1 MWLEISRDSYRL
13 VEFNQVSIR
22 GLNALGK
29 NSFVLHLQGPRTTE
43 KARVLNIR
51 LSILSKGD
59 RNDIASNLSSNE
71 QLIELN
77 GYSGNQSLSFNLSLS
92 NEQLLAVEDYRQFG
106 DLGLHFRLEAL
117 VLCGDDEIKSSYSD
131 IDYYIP
137 QQEWVSALN
146 QSGYHD
152 TYLYEIP
159 LPATSP
165 DIKSMLSKAQSCIDI
180 GDYQNAIMECRRIIE
195 LVEILRKDK
204 NAASTANKKLQNNDL
219 RMSMTVNERIL
230 ALREGVKNICQ
241 LGAHGNEDFSRTQ
254 ARLVLGMTL
263 ALLSEPTVGCIPIK
277 ADEPNIIE

>member
-1 MWLEISRDSYRL
+1 MGLDISRDSYRL
-13 VEFNQVSIR
+13 VEFNLVSIR
-22 GLNALGK
+22 GLNGLGK
-29 NSFVLHLQGPRTTE
+29 NSFHLHLQGQRTTE

-51 LSILSKGD
+51 LSIFSKVG

-92 NEQLLAVEDYRQFG
+92 NEQLLAIEDYRQCG
-106 DLGLHFRLEAL
+106 DIDLHFRLEAL
-117 VLCGDDEIKSSYSD
+117 VLCEDGGIKSSYSD
-131 IDYYIP
+131 TDYHIP

-159 LPATSP
+159 LPSISP

-180 GDYQNAIMECRRIIE
+180 GDYQNAVMECRRIIE
-195 LVEILRKDK
+195 LVEELRADRGQSLAASNKLKDNSLRK
-204 NAASTANKKLQNNDL
+204 
-219 RMSMTVNERIL
+219 SMTANERIL

-263 ALLSEPTVGCIPIK
+263 ALLSEPTVGGIPIK
-277 ADEPNIIE
+277 ADEQNLL

>member
-1 MWLEISRDSYRL
+1 MWLDISRDSYRL

-22 GLNALGK
+22 GLNRLGK
-29 NSFVLHLQGPRTTE
+29 NSFVLHLQGQRTTE

-51 LSILSKGD
+51 LSILSKGG
-59 RNDIASNLSSNE
+59 RSDIASNISSNE

-92 NEQLLAVEDYRQFG
+92 NEQLLAIEDYRQCG
-106 DLGLHFRLEAL
+106 DLDLHFRLEAL
-117 VLCGDDEIKSSYSD
+117 ALCEDDGIKSSYND
-131 IDYYIP
+131 TDYHIP

-152 TYLYEIP
+152 AYLYEIP

-180 GDYQNAIMECRRIIE
+180 GDYQNAVMECRRIIE
-195 LVEILRKDK
+195 LVEHLRNDSIKARD
-204 NAASTANKKLQNNDL
+204 ANKKLQKSDE
-219 RMSMTVNERIL
+219 RMSMTTNERTL

-241 LGAHGNEDFSRTQ
+241 LGAHGSEEFSRTQ
-254 ARLVLGMTL
+254 ARMILGMTL
-263 ALLSEPTVGCIPIK
+263 TLLSEPTVGGVPIK
-277 ADEPNIIE
+277 ADEPNLTE